1 MLPNIISSVD
11 QRRPCEPAYRPAS
24 NTVVGPYQLTRRIV
38 VNIYIETPPL
48 DSGGEIDFWHR
59 FTDEGLYMP
68 MKRSTYGLHR
78 DGLGE
83 PHLSIHPDQGDL
95 DVRRCTSA
103 RRPRPAAAPG

>member
-1 MLPNIISSVD
+1 
-11 QRRPCEPAYRPAS
+11 
-24 NTVVGPYQLTRRIV
+24 V